1 MHPRVLGPLWAARF
15 EPPATPATA
24 VVRRRLLFLLELAVQ
39 QKLTTVVA
47 PTGYGKTVLLGQWAR
62 SHQGH
67 RVRWLTL
74 SQQHNDR
81 GVLMGAVSEA
91 LGVQAEVGSGRLD
104 GGSLTAHP
112 TPVRVV
118 DLALL
123 ERLERL
129 PPTALVI
136 DDYQQLTDPVGLDE
150 LATLIEHSPRVLRF
164 VIASQVDPPPRYYHP
179 SLSEELVEI
188 RQSHLAFTWEEATD
202 LVVTLAGVRLT
213 DDRIGRL
220 VRGTEG
226 WGVALHL
233 AALSL
238 RGGADADELVATFG
252 SHDGSIAD
260 YLTEHVLSHLP
271 GVTIEFLLRT
281 SVVEQMTGSLC
292 DALTGRTG
300 SQAVLDDLLRRSLL
314 VSVEEPGSG
323 WYRYHQLFR
332 TVLRGR
338 LRESDRSLEPELLRT
353 AAGWHIG
360 RGELDTG
367 LRYLA
372 QAGAWGDLLATVADF
387 SADMLDP
394 ERARSMAA
402 ILAGAPARLR
412 VENPSVRL
420 VEAAGWALGGRSGAA
435 GRVLTAMEEDG
446 PPPRAHLVMGQ
457 LIRAYAALR
466 SGRARDAVEGAE
478 EVLRSIRERDVGE
491 EPGGGFPDVL
501 GLAPGKGEIASAAE
515 AVRGAGLV
523 YEGSL
528 ESGREA
534 LERSATAAHPMW
546 RAAALGWMALA
557 DAWSGRLTVAER
569 TGRRAVLL
577 SRRAASDLMAP
588 AACIALATVAR
599 ERGDMEQARS
609 WLHDADLAEATGTDR
624 AAAALVVIEQA
635 LLAGAEGRPSAG
647 LTALE
652 ADRSR
657 SRRYRLLPEE
667 IEARWCSA
675 EARLLLASGEAAA
688 ATHSLRSSPRRTSD
702 VLSVEVQMAVERLDL
717 DRARV
722 LIGQWPDGPAPRAGI
737 ERALWLAV
745 VDHLSG
751 RSDLARTRLAEAVGT
766 CSAEGWLGV
775 LRPAPVVS
783 AARVLYRESPTPFL
797 REVCDSPVVASAAR
811 TVKGLVEQLT
821 EREYMVLPLLPTRMT
836 NLEIAETLGVSLNTV
851 KTHLKHIYRKLGVTE
866 RSDAIAVAE
875 ELHLW

>member
-1 MHPRVLGPLWAARF
+1 M
-15 EPPATPATA
+15 
-24 VVRRRLLFLLELAVQ
+24 
-39 QKLTTVVA
+39 
-47 PTGYGKTVLLGQWAR
+47 
-62 SHQGH
+62 
-67 RVRWLTL
+67 
-74 SQQHNDR
+74 
-81 GVLMGAVSEA
+81 
-91 LGVQAEVGSGRLD
+91 
-104 GGSLTAHP
+104 
-112 TPVRVV
+112 
-118 DLALL
+118 
-123 ERLERL
+123 
-129 PPTALVI
+129 
-136 DDYQQLTDPVGLDE
+136 
-150 LATLIEHSPRVLRF
+150 
-164 VIASQVDPPPRYYHP
+164 
-179 SLSEELVEI
+179 
-188 RQSHLAFTWEEATD
+188 
-202 LVVTLAGVRLT
+202 
-213 DDRIGRL
+213 
-220 VRGTEG
+220 
-226 WGVALHL
+226 ALHL

-252 SHDGSIAD
+252 GHDRSVAG

-271 GVTIEFLLRT
+271 DATLEFLLRT
-281 SVVEQMTGSLC
+281 SVVERMTGSLC
-292 DALTGRTG
+292 DALTGRAA

-338 LRESDRSLEPELLRT
+338 LREVDRSLEPELLRT

-372 QAGAWGDLLATVADF
+372 QAGAWGDFLATVADF

-394 ERARSMAA
+394 DRARSMAA
-402 ILAGAPARLR
+402 LLAGSPTRLR
-412 VENPSVRL
+412 VEDPSVRL
-420 VEAAGWALGGRSGAA
+420 VEAAGWAIGGRSSAA

-446 PPPRAHLVMGQ
+446 PPPWPHLVMGK

-466 SGRARDAVEGAE
+466 AGRVRDAVEGSE
-478 EVLRSIRERDVGE
+478 EVLQWTRDRDLGE
-491 EPGGGFPDVL
+491 EPAGGFPDVL
-501 GLAPGKGEIASAAE
+501 GLALGREEVASAA
-515 AVRGAGLV
+515 ATVSGAGLV
-523 YEGSL
+523 YEGRL
-528 ESGREA
+528 EPAREA
-534 LERSATAAHPMW
+534 LEHGSTAAHPMW

-577 SRRAASDLMAP
+577 ARRAGSELMAP
-588 AACIALATVAR
+588 AACIALARVAR
-599 ERGDMEQARS
+599 ERGDLEQARS
-609 WLHDADLAEATGTDR
+609 WLHDAGLAESAGTDR
-624 AAAALVVIEQA
+624 VASALVVIEQA
-635 LLAGAEGRPSAG
+635 LLAAAEGRPAAG

-652 ADRSR
+652 AHRSR

-675 EARLLLASGEAAA
+675 EARLLLASGETAA
-688 ATHSLRSSPRRTSD
+688 ATHSLQSSPRRTSD
-702 VLSVEVQMAVERLDL
+702 VLSVEIQMAVERLDL
-717 DRARV
+717 GRAGA
-722 LIGQWPDGPAPRAGI
+722 LIGQWPDDPGPRAGI
-737 ERALWLAV
+737 ERGLWLAV

-751 RSDLARTRLAEAVGT
+751 RADLARTRLAEAIAA
-766 CSAEGWLGV
+766 CSAEGWLEV

-797 REVCDSPVVASAAR
+797 REVCESPVTTSPGR

-821 EREYMVLPLLPTRMT
+821 DREYMVLPLLPTRMT